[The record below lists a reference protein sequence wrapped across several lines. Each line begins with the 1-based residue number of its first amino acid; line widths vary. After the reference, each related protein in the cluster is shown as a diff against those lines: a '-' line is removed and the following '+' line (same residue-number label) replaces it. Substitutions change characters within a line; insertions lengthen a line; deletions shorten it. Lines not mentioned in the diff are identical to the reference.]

1 MLPTLGPLILFRYFS
16 PLHFIFF
23 SFLHNTRGL
32 EGQKG
37 RIKRLEK
44 DGRKNNLQSSQREH
58 IKSHLLIVDHSGC
71 AIGVLFRKL
80 SPVPMSL
87 KVFLA
92 FSSIRFSVSGFNLRS
107 FIYWDFSF
115 VLGDKYVSI

>member
-1 MLPTLGPLILFRYFS
+1 
-16 PLHFIFF
+16 
-23 SFLHNTRGL
+23 L